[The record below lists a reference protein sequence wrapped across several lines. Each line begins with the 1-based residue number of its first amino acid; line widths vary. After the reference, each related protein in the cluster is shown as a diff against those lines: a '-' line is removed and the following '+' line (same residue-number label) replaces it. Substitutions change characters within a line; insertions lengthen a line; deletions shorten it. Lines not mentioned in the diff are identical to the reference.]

1 MSLSE
6 QFNIGARIKSKT
18 GIAAQVT
25 QTSAASATTQD
36 GLTIDRNESG
46 LGHYYSC
53 KVLVTGQ
60 FLYGASSAHTATIAS
75 LNFQHSSD
83 GTSWDNY
90 STATVPTAAVV
101 WGATSAG
108 NAAGTTAGT
117 ANNEIEQSVNLV
129 GARRYVRC
137 QVPAPTFTDCSSGSV
152 LTLAAVI
159 AFGGPDEYPAV

>member
-6 QFNIGARIKSKT
+6 QMNVGARIKSKT
-18 GIAAQVT
+18 GLAAQIT
-25 QTSAASATTQD
+25 QTSAAAATTQD
-36 GLTIDRNESG
+36 GLTIDRQESG

-53 KVLVTGQ
+53 KVLVCGQ

-83 GTSWDNY
+83 GTSWDNF
-90 STATVPTAAVV
+90 STATVPSSVV

-108 NAAGTTAGT
+108 NAVGTTAGN
-117 ANNEIEQSVNLV
+117 ANNEIEQSVSLV

-137 QVPAPTFTDCSSGSV
+137 QIPAPTFTDCSSGSV
-152 LTLAAVI
+152 LTVAAVI
-159 AFGGPDEYPAV
+159 AFGGGVSLPAA